1 MVKIEGSL
9 MKKTIRLILL
19 LTLWIAIVST
29 GAISQSTQLD
39 QRESKIKELIQERVE
54 RHHQEFGLI
63 VGIISERGRQFFKYG
78 KQCRGGKAVE
88 GSTLFELGS
97 VTKVFTS
104 ILLAD
109 IVSRGKMNLDD
120 PIEKFLPPEV
130 KVPAREDVKIN
141 LLHLAT
147 HTSGLPNT
155 PHSKAEEESVPG
167 YVDFSTPKLYTFLSN
182 YTLSRKPGTQ
192 FEYSNLGFGILGH
205 LLSLKMGKS
214 YDQLV
219 EERICRPLGMND
231 TLRELRPEMHER
243 LAVGYFL
250 DGQEAKNFHM
260 PPVLAGAG
268 GLRSSANDML
278 SFLAANMGLES
289 SSLFN
294 IMQETHK
301 GRFSIRKDV
310 VKVGLSWIV
319 VKEEDLHIVFHG
331 GDTDGYR
338 AFIAFDPEQK
348 TGVVVFANFEDTID
362 DIGFYALTG
371 KQEILKLGAYAGEAQ
386 QVQVDPRIYDD
397 YIGKYQ
403 TTPSFFISV
412 TREGDRLFAQ
422 ATGQPKF
429 ELFPE
434 SESTFF
440 LKAVRARII
449 FERDNSGKVYR
460 LIVRS
465 SEGDEISKKIE

>member
-1 MVKIEGSL
+1 

-19 LTLWIAIVST
+19 LTVLIAMVST

-39 QRESKIKELIQERVE
+39 QRASKIKELIQERVE

-63 VGIISERGRQFFKYG
+63 VGIVSERGRQIIKYG
-78 KQCRGGKAVE
+78 KQCREGKAVD

-109 IVSRGKMNLDD
+109 MITQGEMNLDD
-120 PIEKFLPPEV
+120 SIEKFLPPEA
-130 KVPAREDVKIN
+130 KVPARGDAKIS

-155 PHSKAEEESVPG
+155 PHSKTGDESEPG
-167 YVDFSTPKLYTFLSN
+167 YVNFTKHKLYGFLSN

-192 FEYSNLGFGILGH
+192 FEYSNLGFGLLGH
-205 LLSLKMGKS
+205 LLSLKTGKS
-214 YDQLV
+214 YDRLV

-231 TLRELRPEMHER
+231 TLRELRPEMNER

-250 DGQEAKNFHM
+250 DGQQARRYPM

-278 SFLAANMGLES
+278 SFLAANMGLDS
-289 SSLFN
+289 SPLFTA
-294 IMQETHK
+294 MQETHK
-301 GRFSIRKDV
+301 GRFSISKDV
-310 VKVGLSWIV
+310 VKVGFSWIV
-319 VKEEDLHIVFHG
+319 VKGEDIHIVLHG
-331 GDTDGYR
+331 GATDGYR
-338 AFIAFDPEQK
+338 AFIGFDPKEK
-348 TGVVVFANFEDTID
+348 IGVVVLANFEDTID

-371 KQEILKLGAYAGEAQ
+371 KQEILKLGDYEGKPQ
-386 QVQVDPRIYDD
+386 QVHVDPRIYDD
-397 YIGKYQ
+397 YTGKYQ

-429 ELFPE
+429 ELLPE
-434 SESTFF
+434 SESAFF
-440 LKAVRARII
+440 LKAVRAKII
-449 FERDNSGKVYR
+449 FERDSNGKVYR

>member
-1 MVKIEGSL
+1 M
-9 MKKTIRLILL
+9 
-19 LTLWIAIVST
+19 
-29 GAISQSTQLD
+29 
-39 QRESKIKELIQERVE
+39 
-54 RHHQEFGLI
+54 
-63 VGIISERGRQFFKYG
+63 
-78 KQCRGGKAVE
+78 
-88 GSTLFELGS
+88 
-97 VTKVFTS
+97 
-104 ILLAD
+104 
-109 IVSRGKMNLDD
+109 
-120 PIEKFLPPEV
+120 
-130 KVPAREDVKIN
+130 
-141 LLHLAT
+141 
-147 HTSGLPNT
+147 
-155 PHSKAEEESVPG
+155 
-167 YVDFSTPKLYTFLSN
+167 
-182 YTLSRKPGTQ
+182 RK
-192 FEYSNLGFGILGH
+192 
-205 LLSLKMGKS
+205 
-214 YDQLV
+214 
-219 EERICRPLGMND
+219 
-231 TLRELRPEMHER
+231 R

-289 SSLFN
+289 SPLFN

-319 VKEEDLHIVFHG
+319 VKEEDIHIVFHG

-338 AFIAFDPEQK
+338 AFIAFDPVKK

-362 DIGFYALTG
+362 DIGFFALTG
-371 KQEILKLGAYAGEAQ
+371 KEEILKLGAYEGEPHQ
-386 QVQVDPRIYDD
+386 GQVDPRIYDD

-434 SESTFF
+434 SESMFF
-440 LKAVRARII
+440 LKAVQAKII
-449 FERDNSGKVYR
+449 FERDSSGKVYR